1 MLILR
6 RCDIPCGSKSAT
18 SARASGVRCL
28 SEAAI
33 SFIQVSHLLWG
44 SGLCPLGH
52 LRFIPIVSCGV
63 WAIRNELP
71 ARWAVRMRRAA
82 EVAAKTGTLE
92 ADGCPRD
99 WTEEVVRSMTI
110 GGWIVVNRT
119 RTCIIALV
127 AMLLSLWLCARMT
140 LGAQMNGG
148 ASERT
153 LALRIIGPEGA
164 PVAGAK
170 VGTGLNIFEQS
181 QGHPPQTILMWL
193 RGQKRHWPFYSDTE
207 GLIELTDA
215 DAEHRNFY
223 VQYEPRGWVGY
234 KQVLEGSTG
243 SRVDIRLEPAC
254 RVHGQL
260 TSSGFDRLG
269 HPLEKTV
276 AFLYDS
282 RGELVMYFVSEQ
294 GRYEFLLPGGRYE
307 LECFGEGPPGIETA
321 RLRWSVVVESDQ
333 QDLDAGLVDL
343 PPTRLAELCG
353 TPAPELLGIVD
364 WRGSQPLELSRLTGN
379 VVVLVFWGSWSR
391 PCLKT
396 MPQLMELHD
405 LWADQGV
412 VIIGV
417 HDNSVSNVAELD
429 ANLAEAH
436 RLYWGRRELLFP
448 VGIDSGKGW
457 GAVHETY
464 GIDQWPAVVVI
475 DPQGNVAGT
484 FSPWGPLE
492 AVLAQMLSE
501 Q

>member
-1 MLILR
+1 MN
-6 RCDIPCGSKSAT
+6 G
-18 SARASGVRCL
+18 
-28 SEAAI
+28 
-33 SFIQVSHLLWG
+33 
-44 SGLCPLGH
+44 
-52 LRFIPIVSCGV
+52 
-63 WAIRNELP
+63 
-71 ARWAVRMRRAA
+71 
-82 EVAAKTGTLE
+82 
-92 ADGCPRD
+92 
-99 WTEEVVRSMTI
+99 
-110 GGWIVVNRT
+110 T
-119 RTCIIALV
+119 RTLFAALV
-127 AMLLSLWLCARMT
+127 VTLPVLWTCARLT
-140 LGAQMNGG
+140 QGAQLDEG
-148 ASERT
+148 ASQRN
-153 LALRIIGPEGA
+153 LVLRIVGPEGV

-193 RGQKRHWPFYSDTE
+193 RGQKRHWPFYSDSD
-207 GLIELTDA
+207 GLIELTGA

-223 VQYEPRGWVGY
+223 VQHESRGWVGY

-243 SRVDIRLEPAC
+243 SRVDIRLEAAC
-254 RVHGQL
+254 RVYGQL
-260 TSSGFDRLG
+260 VSRGLDQLG
-269 HPLEKTV
+269 HPVRKTV

-282 RGELVMYFVSEQ
+282 RGQLIMYFVSER
-294 GRYEFLLPGGRYE
+294 GRYEFLLPAGRYE
-307 LECFGEGPPGIETA
+307 LECFGEGPAGIETK
-321 RLRWSVVVESDQ
+321 RLRWPVVIEAGQ

-343 PPTRLAELCG
+343 PPTRLADLYG
-353 TPAPELLGIVD
+353 TPAPELNGVVE
-364 WRGSQPLELSRLTGN
+364 WRGSPPAELRLLRGN

-448 VGIDSGKGW
+448 VGIDSGNNW

-484 FSPWGPLE
+484 FSPWGALE
-492 AVLAQMLSE
+492 AVLSRLLTE